1 MLDLCKKIACLAIVT
16 SFTVLPAAAACAA
29 SPEGFAKSEAQWHM
43 MRQKQPAAQI
53 AVEPDKSKPVSSAQ
67 NNKANKPA
75 KKEAARVKS
84 APGKGGIAQNVQ
96 PKAKVKNVKPAA
108 SKRSLKQPPASRQ
121 YMRRPVPAD
130 FNVTVSKDG
139 GYTLAMPKYSD
150 PLAGLDNL
158 SDIMLVRTLGNN
170 LAAAATVIDSSDALH
185 YKATQSLPTFADKK
199 VLWKWEHTSSLEWQ
213 CALSRVEDYY
223 GDKMVL
229 EASAPQGGKIYQLL
243 YVFPANE
250 AADYL
255 PMALY
260 SLHSFRVTA
269 MAQK

>member
-1 MLDLCKKIACLAIVT
+1 MVDLCKKIACLAIVT

-29 SPEGFAKSEAQWHM
+29 SPEGFAKSEAQWYM

-53 AVEPDKSKPVSSAQ
+53 AVEPDKSKTISAAQ
-67 NNKANKPA
+67 NSKENNPA
-75 KKEAARVKS
+75 EKEAASVK
-84 APGKGGIAQNVQ
+84 PEPKQPTKTQKMQQVQ
-96 PKAKVKNVKPAA
+96 VKNPKLAA
-108 SKRSLKQPPASRQ
+108 PKRTLKQPPASRQ
-121 YMRRPVPAD
+121 YMRSPAPAD
-130 FNVTVSKDG
+130 FMATVSKDG

-158 SDIMLVRTLGNN
+158 SYIMLVRTSGNN
-170 LAAAATVIDSSDALH
+170 LAAAATVIDSSDAMH
-185 YKATQSLPTFADKK
+185 YKATQSLPAFANKK

-213 CALSRVEDYY
+213 CALSSVEDYY

-250 AADYL
+250 AVNYL

-260 SLHSFRVTA
+260 SLHSFRITA

>member
-1 MLDLCKKIACLAIVT
+1 MMLNLHKKIACLAAAA
-16 SFTVLPAAAACAA
+16 SFAVLPAAAVCAA
-29 SPEGFAKSEAQWHM
+29 SPEGFAQSEAQWQAV
-43 MRQKQPAAQI
+43 RQKQPAAKI
-53 AVEPDKSKPVSSAQ
+53 AVEPDKSAQLSAVQ
-67 NNKANKPA
+67 NSKMTKPA
-75 KKEAARVKS
+75 AKKAANVK
-84 APGKGGIAQNVQ
+84 PEPKQPYKAQKVQ
-96 PKAKVKNVKPAA
+96 QAQVKNVKPAA

-121 YMRRPVPAD
+121 YMRRPVPTD
-130 FNVTVSKDG
+130 FNVTASKDG

-150 PLAGLDNL
+150 PLAGLENL
-158 SDIMLVRTLGNN
+158 SDIMLVRTSGNN

-185 YKATQSLPTFADKK
+185 YKATQSLPVFANKK

-213 CALSRVEDYY
+213 CALSSVEDYY

-229 EASAPQGGKIYQLL
+229 EASAPQDGKIYQLL

-250 AADYL
+250 AANYL

-260 SLHSFRVTA
+260 SLHSFRITT

>member
-16 SFTVLPAAAACAA
+16 LFTVLPAAAACAA
-29 SPEGFAKSEAQWHM
+29 SPEGFAKSEAQWQAV
-43 MRQKQPAAQI
+43 RQKQSAAKI
-53 AVEPDKSKPVSSAQ
+53 AVEPDKSAQVSAVQ
-67 NNKANKPA
+67 KGKTNKPA
-75 KKEAARVKS
+75 VKKAASVK
-84 APGKGGIAQNVQ
+84 PEPKQPTKTQKVHQVQ
-96 PKAKVKNVKPAA
+96 VKNPKPAA
-108 SKRSLKQPPASRQ
+108 PKRSLKLPPASRQ
-121 YMRRPVPAD
+121 YMRSPAPAD

-139 GYTLAMPKYSD
+139 GYTLAMPKYYD

-170 LAAAATVIDSSDALH
+170 LAAAATVIDSSDVLH
-185 YKATQSLPTFADKK
+185 YKATQSLPAFANKK

-213 CALSRVEDYY
+213 CALSSVEDYY

-229 EASAPQGGKIYQLL
+229 EASAPQGGKNYQLL

-250 AADYL
+250 AANYL

-260 SLHSFRVTA
+260 SLHSFRITA

>member
-1 MLDLCKKIACLAIVT
+1 MLDLHKKIACFAVAA
-16 SFTVLPAAAACAA
+16 FVTVLPVAAVCAA
-29 SPEGFAKSEAQWHM
+29 SPEGFVQSEAQWQAV
-43 MRQKQPAAQI
+43 RQKQPAAKI
-53 AVEPDKSKPVSSAQ
+53 AVEPDKSAQVSAVQ
-67 NNKANKPA
+67 KGQPTKTAA
-75 KKEAARVKS
+75 KKVASVKLE
-84 APGKGGIAQNVQ
+84 PKQTTKTQKVQ
-96 PKAKVKNVKPAA
+96 QVQVKNPKPAA
-108 SKRSLKQPPASRQ
+108 PKRSLKLPPASRQ
-121 YMRRPVPAD
+121 YMRSPVPAD

-139 GYTLAMPKYSD
+139 GYTLAMHKYYD

-158 SDIMLVRTLGNN
+158 SDIMLVRTSGNN

-185 YKATQSLPTFADKK
+185 YKATQSLPVFANKK

-213 CALSRVEDYY
+213 CALSSVEDYY

-250 AADYL
+250 AANYL

-260 SLHSFRVTA
+260 SLHSFRITSA
-269 MAQK
+269 MQK